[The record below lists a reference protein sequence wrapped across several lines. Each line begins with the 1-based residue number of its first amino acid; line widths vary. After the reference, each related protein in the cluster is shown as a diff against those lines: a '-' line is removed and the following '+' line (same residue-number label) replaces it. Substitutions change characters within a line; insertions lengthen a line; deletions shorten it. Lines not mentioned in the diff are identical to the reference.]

1 VAASPS
7 TLAREQV
14 WTNTQRDASIT
25 FADTETIEVEARL
38 DITRGNMMVDG
49 GISVVLKKPLLSGG
63 TITVP

>member
-1 VAASPS
+1 MAASPS

-14 WTNTQRDASIT
+14 CTNTQRDASIT

-49 GISVVLKKPLLSGG
+49 GISVVLKKPLLIGG

>member
-1 VAASPS
+1 
-7 TLAREQV
+7 V
-14 WTNTQRDASIT
+14 WINTQRDASIT

-38 DITRGNMMVDG
+38 DVTRGNMMVDG